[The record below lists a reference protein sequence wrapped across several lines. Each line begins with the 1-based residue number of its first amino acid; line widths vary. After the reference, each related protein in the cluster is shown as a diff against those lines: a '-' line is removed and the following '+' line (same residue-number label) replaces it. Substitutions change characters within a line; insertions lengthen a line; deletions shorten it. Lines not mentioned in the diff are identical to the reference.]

1 MREAERR
8 EGAAVEYAQALEY
21 QRKEDQSR
29 FKKIRRTK
37 RSYKSKNKIT
47 QTYWLENARFTI

>member
-21 QRKEDQSR
+21 QRRQDQSQL
-29 FKKIRRTK
+29 KKMDTDSV
-37 RSYKSKNKIT
+37 SYT
-47 QTYWLENARFTI
+47 HLPLPTIYSV

>member
-21 QRKEDQSR
+21 KE
-29 FKKIRRTK
+29 KKISLDLK
-37 RSYKSKNKIT
+37 RWTLNIC
-47 QTYWLENARFTI
+47 LDMRIM

>member
-8 EGAAVEYAQALEY
+8 EGAAVEYAQALES

-29 FKKIRRTK
+29 FQKMDTIRN
-37 RSYKSKNKIT
+37 S
-47 QTYWLENARFTI
+47 